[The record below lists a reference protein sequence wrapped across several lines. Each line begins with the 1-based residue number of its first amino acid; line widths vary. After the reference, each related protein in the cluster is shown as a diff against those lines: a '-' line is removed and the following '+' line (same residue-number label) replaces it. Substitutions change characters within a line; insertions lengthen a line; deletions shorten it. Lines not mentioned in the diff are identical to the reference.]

1 MRTDRQRGRT
11 GRRGPQGR
19 PVRALVTAAGVA
31 ALAFV
36 PTAAGATPGSGVVA
50 TEVAKGTSTGPLH
63 VRAPRGRADVTFT
76 TATIAPGGST
86 GWHTHKGQLIVVV
99 KSGTLTRT
107 LDDCTVEVTPAGT
120 SFVEPAG
127 SDHRHIGRNLGSE
140 PVVLWVTYLLPQGSE
155 LSYDAD
161 PVMCGPAK

>member
-1 MRTDRQRGRT
+1 M
-11 GRRGPQGR
+11 
-19 PVRALVTAAGVA
+19 
-31 ALAFV
+31 
-36 PTAAGATPGSGVVA
+36 
-50 TEVAKGTSTGPLH
+50 
-63 VRAPRGRADVTFT
+63 
-76 TATIAPGGST
+76 
-86 GWHTHKGQLIVVV
+86 
-99 KSGTLTRT
+99 
-107 LDDCTVEVTPAGT
+107 TPAGT